1 MKSFNTLH
9 SLKIDKRCVAH
20 SLVSYHSFQMAFQTC
35 VPWRDHTWHKMIL
48 LLLLQGRKQG
58 SSMIKSC
65 RAESKWVP
73 MGTGSLVLSSS
84 RFLWVERRGRIS
96 HPVLDLRLSPGGDWL
111 HPEVWLSPTKSELTH
126 CDPTAL
132 LSHLRS
138 KPGHTWRGHIVEWE
152 SVTCHAQCWT
162 TRFVCF
168 DLGLIWNQ
176 HQSTLW
182 YFCVLCQWKP
192 SWATQRGSQL
202 DHNRRLG
209 EKTVMSWPEIPSCA
223 FL

>member
-1 MKSFNTLH
+1 
-9 SLKIDKRCVAH
+9 
-20 SLVSYHSFQMAFQTC
+20 
-35 VPWRDHTWHKMIL
+35 
-48 LLLLQGRKQG
+48 
-58 SSMIKSC
+58 MIKSC
-65 RAESKWVP
+65 RAESKGVP

-84 RFLWVERRGRIS
+84 HLLRTERRGWIS
-96 HPVLDLRLSPGGDWL
+96 HPVLDQTFLRGWL
-111 HPEVWLSPTKSELTH
+111 TPSRGVTLSPTKSELTH

-168 DLGLIWNQ
+168 TLSLIWNQ

-192 SWATQRGSQL
+192 LGHTKRVSTRSQQE
-202 DHNRRLG
+202 DRRKDSDEL
-209 EKTVMSWPEIPSCA
+209 TWNT
-223 FL
+223 